1 MPTKKD
7 VFISYSSVDREWVVR
22 LKRDLERYGLTVWLD
37 RDEIRPGDLVAQR
50 IEQGLEL
57 SRSVVIVIS
66 PESLKS
72 GWVKEEYYR
81 ALNLHQKSLQII
93 PVLLKGAEVPGFL
106 STRNWI
112 DFRNEDEYSEKLW
125 YLVWGI
131 TGTKPQKII
140 EIRGNSSENISE
152 NDRQDVD
159 APWALIDRDLVN
171 RIMDNVRRI
180 IALHSLDDE
189 DWAKAISS
197 QYFLVGL
204 ANLLDMTQQ
213 DDYKN
218 LLNRFLRSFHHTVE
232 GTIVLEES
240 HILVTP
246 QESERIVQCM
256 IKEDEND
263 PYYTLSAKTRAT
275 NIDISLLHY
284 NYLYGLAL
292 QITNSDYDILR
303 VIHNQVIDNLIYG
316 SKNKSFKRKPLD
328 EYGGWYPYRVPWV
341 TARILIS
348 LKHSNYRTREDAPYI
363 NAVIQEALASLIRR
377 IYKGIYWRS
386 GVGDWVTKWEST
398 ALCLEALDEWGWTEK
413 EERNLYRV
421 IDYIIDNET
430 QWLKTP
436 PSFATAVE
444 SNETLSAVTLISVL
458 LRITSRQRW
467 HSRVSIPRLKYL
479 QYLDQVVQETAN
491 ISILNIRQFCTIPQ
505 ILYYTAAVFKI
516 KEW

>member
-93 PVLLKGAEVPGFL
+93 PVLLEGVEVPGFL

-140 EIRGNSSENISE
+140 EIRGNYSENISE
-152 NDRQDVD
+152 NNRQDVD

-197 QYFLVGL
+197 DSVKLFL
-204 ANLLDMTQQ
+204 
-213 DDYKN
+213 
-218 LLNRFLRSFHHTVE
+218 
-232 GTIVLEES
+232 
-240 HILVTP
+240 
-246 QESERIVQCM
+246 
-256 IKEDEND
+256 
-263 PYYTLSAKTRAT
+263 
-275 NIDISLLHY
+275 
-284 NYLYGLAL
+284 
-292 QITNSDYDILR
+292 
-303 VIHNQVIDNLIYG
+303 
-316 SKNKSFKRKPLD
+316 
-328 EYGGWYPYRVPWV
+328 
-341 TARILIS
+341 
-348 LKHSNYRTREDAPYI
+348 
-363 NAVIQEALASLIRR
+363 
-377 IYKGIYWRS
+377 
-386 GVGDWVTKWEST
+386 
-398 ALCLEALDEWGWTEK
+398 
-413 EERNLYRV
+413 
-421 IDYIIDNET
+421 
-430 QWLKTP
+430 
-436 PSFATAVE
+436 
-444 SNETLSAVTLISVL
+444 
-458 LRITSRQRW
+458 
-467 HSRVSIPRLKYL
+467 
-479 QYLDQVVQETAN
+479 
-491 ISILNIRQFCTIPQ
+491 
-505 ILYYTAAVFKI
+505 
-516 KEW
+516 